1 VSLMVKLEELY
12 VGLAEF
18 YLEQKKPEKALKV
31 VDLFLDG
38 PKKVEV
44 LERILNA
51 CVNEGWFQEALE
63 AAEEPLKD
71 EDWERI
77 VRALAE
83 KGALVAQDVAKEIL
97 KRELSAE
104 EWEAVVRAN
113 LRKGKLSLVLSIVQ
127 RYLQR
132 ELTEEEWVEGLAK
145 YVEDG
150 LHKIKEAAKLIP
162 LTKRSKVFEG
172 LLKRA
177 IEKGEYLVAEEIAKE
192 YLNRELTEAEVEAT
206 VIGCIMQNRFWVA
219 QGILKLN
226 KLPLDTTRKY
236 LQLL

>member
-1 VSLMVKLEELY
+1 MEKLEELY
-12 VGLAEF
+12 VGLVEF

-44 LERILNA
+44 LERILGV
-51 CVNEGWFQEALE
+51 CINEGWFQEALE

-162 LTKRSKVFEG
+162 STKRSKVFAG

-177 IEKGEYLVAEEIAKE
+177 IEKGEYLVAEEIAKGFLHRDLTDAE
-192 YLNRELTEAEVEAT
+192 IEATLVGCIRNNKPWVARELA
-206 VIGCIMQNRFWVA
+206 
-219 QGILKLN
+219 K
-226 KLPLDTTRKY
+226 KLPLRLQKKY
-236 LQLL
+236 LELL

>member
-1 VSLMVKLEELY
+1 MVKLEELY

-44 LERILNA
+44 LERILGV
-51 CVNEGWFQEALE
+51 CINEGWFQEALE

-150 LHKIKEAAKLIP
+150 LHKIKKAAKLIP

-177 IEKGEYLVAEEIAKE
+177 IEKGEYLVAEEIAKGFLHRDLTDAE
-192 YLNRELTEAEVEAT
+192 IEATLVGCIRNNKPWVARELA
-206 VIGCIMQNRFWVA
+206 
-219 QGILKLN
+219 K
-226 KLPLDTTRKY
+226 KLPLRLQKKY
-236 LQLL
+236 LELL